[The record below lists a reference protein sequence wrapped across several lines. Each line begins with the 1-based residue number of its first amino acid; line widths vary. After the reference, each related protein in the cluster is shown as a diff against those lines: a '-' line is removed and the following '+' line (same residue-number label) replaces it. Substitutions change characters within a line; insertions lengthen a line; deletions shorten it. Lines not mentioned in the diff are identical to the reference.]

1 MSTSVGLQVLDIM
14 RDMNLCRNA
23 REMGDYFS
31 KKLNE
36 RLANKKRVKE
46 IRSKGL
52 MIGIELDEECTDI
65 VIMALDNG
73 LVLNV
78 TKDRIIRMLPPLIIN
93 RSQIDE
99 IVGILDKII

>member
-1 MSTSVGLQVLDIM
+1 
-14 RDMNLCRNA
+14 
-23 REMGDYFS
+23 
-31 KKLNE
+31 
-36 RLANKKRVKE
+36 
-46 IRSKGL
+46 

-65 VIMALDNG
+65 VIKALDNG